1 MYIKGP
7 VTIVASGGS
16 DTPIAE
22 IGMVVVMVVVM
33 VEPAVMV
40 FGASGD
46 GGQWWS
52 RWTGRGAISVGG
64 ARGRDA
70 GW

>member
-52 RWTGRGAISVGG
+52 R
-64 ARGRDA
+64 
-70 GW
+70 